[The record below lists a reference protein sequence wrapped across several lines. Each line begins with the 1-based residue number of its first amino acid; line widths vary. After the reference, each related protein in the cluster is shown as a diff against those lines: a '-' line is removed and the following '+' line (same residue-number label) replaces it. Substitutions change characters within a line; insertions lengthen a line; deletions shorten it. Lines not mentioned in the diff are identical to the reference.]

1 MNPILWEWCRAIVI
15 VPLYFTALCGCFCT
29 LARGDSLDVFAVHS
43 AYLEC
48 GFEGYISCSITI
60 QGNFYSSGITRGGG
74 GANTYASTR
83 DGDCWC
89 SVVIRTTEHI
99 PSAGV

>member
-1 MNPILWEWCRAIVI
+1 MNPILWEWCRTIVI
-15 VPLYFTALCGCFCT
+15 VPLDFTALCRRFCT
-29 LARGDSLDVFAVHS
+29 LARGDSLDVFTIHT

-48 GFEGYISCSITI
+48 SFEGYISRGVAVECY
-60 QGNFYSSGITRGGG
+60 FYSSGIAGSSSCTN
-74 GANTYASTR
+74 ADASAS
-83 DGDCWC
+83 DGYCWC

>member
-1 MNPILWEWCRAIVI
+1 MNPILWEWCRTIVI
-15 VPLYFTALCGCFCT
+15 VPLDFTALCRRFCT
-29 LARGDSLDVFAVHS
+29 LACSDSLDIFTIHS

-48 GFEGYISCSITI
+48 GFEGYIPCSITI
-60 QGNFYSSGITRGGG
+60 QGNFYGSGIARGGG
-74 GANTYASTR
+74 GANTYASAS
-83 DGDCWC
+83 DSDCWC